1 MKQVLQSMKS
11 GKTLV
16 EEVPT
21 PEAHPGTVLVRVA
34 ASLVSAGTERMLVD
48 FAGKSLLGKVRSR
61 PDLAKQ
67 VIDKARREGIL
78 PTLESTFSRL
88 DQPMPLG
95 YSTAGTVISVGEGV
109 TGFHPGDRVTCSG
122 ARAVHAEFNVV
133 PSILVTQ
140 VPDTVD
146 FDSAAFT
153 TLGAIAMQGFRLASP
168 QLGER
173 IAVIGMG
180 LLGLLTAK
188 LAHAAGCQVFGIDVN
203 ENRVKLAVSLGI
215 KSASRADAETASKT
229 FTNGYGFDAVII
241 CADTTTND
249 TVVLAGQIARD
260 RGTVISTGVVGLD
273 LPRKLY
279 FEKEL
284 KFMVSRSSGPGRYD
298 PIYEEKG
305 IDYPIGFARWTEG
318 RNFEAFLDLL
328 ANHSMDIHPLI
339 SHRFP
344 IEEAPKAYELIT
356 GKTGSPFLA
365 VLLEYP
371 QVQDVKTVE
380 RSYVSTRVSDTL
392 STSSK
397 IAVGVLGAGN
407 YASAVFLPILK
418 KSEHNQ
424 LIGIASAS
432 GASAVTAAHRY
443 SFEFAT
449 ANENEIIDSEKI
461 NAVVIM
467 TRHNEHPRQTVQAL
481 QRGKHVYCEKP
492 LAITQEGLD
501 QVAEVV
507 KRPNTPILMVGFNRR
522 YAPFMQ
528 SIKSFLGNRA
538 APLTAH
544 YRINAGA
551 IPLNHWIQDPEI
563 GGGRIVGEGCHFI
576 DLLTYLTGTLP
587 VTLRAWALPD
597 LGTYRQDIAVITL
610 AYADGSI
617 GTIEYLAN
625 GDKSVPKETLE
636 VFCGGKVAF
645 MNDFRRLELTS
656 GGTRKVF
663 TSILRQDKGH
673 KASWDVFLKA
683 VTTGG
688 KPPIAYN
695 EIFGV
700 HRVCFAVLRS
710 IALDA
715 EVKLS

>member
-67 VIDKARREGIL
+67 VLDKARREGVL
-78 PTLESTFSRL
+78 PTLESAFGRL

-95 YSTAGTVISVGEGV
+95 YSTAGTVISLGEGV
-109 TGFHPGDRVTCSG
+109 TGFHPGDRVACSG
-122 ARAVHAEFNVV
+122 AHAVHAEFNVV
-133 PSILVTQ
+133 PSILVTKI
-140 VPDTVD
+140 PDPVD

-173 IAVIGMG
+173 VAVIGLG

-188 LAHAAGCQVFGIDVN
+188 LALAAGCQVFGIDVN
-203 ENRVKLAVSLGI
+203 EERVKLAASLGI
-215 KSASRADAETASKT
+215 NSASRADAESASKVL
-229 FTNGYGFDAVII
+229 TNGYGFDAVII
-241 CADTTTND
+241 CADTASND

-298 PIYEEKG
+298 PIYEEKS
-305 IDYPIGFARWTEG
+305 IDYPIGFSRWTEG

-328 ANHSMDIHPLI
+328 ANHSVDIHPLI

-344 IEEAPKAYELIT
+344 IQEAPKAYELIT
-356 GKTGSPFLA
+356 GKTDSPFLA

-371 QVQDVKTVE
+371 QDQGGINDE
-380 RSYVSTRVSDTL
+380 RSFVSTNASNAVST
-392 STSSK
+392 TSK
-397 IAVGVLGAGN
+397 IGVGVLGAGN

-418 KSEHNQ
+418 KADNSQ
-424 LIGIASAS
+424 LIGIASAG
-432 GASAVTAAHRY
+432 GASAVTAARRY
-443 SFEFAT
+443 GFQFAT
-449 ANENEIIDSEKI
+449 ANENEIINNE
-461 NAVVIM
+461 NVNTVVVM
-467 TRHNEHPRQTVQAL
+467 TRHNEHPRQVVQAL
-481 QRGKHVYCEKP
+481 QHGKHVYCEKP
-492 LAITQEGLD
+492 LSITQEGLD
-501 QVAEVV
+501 QVAEAV
-507 KRPNTPILMVGFNRR
+507 KKPNAPILMVGFNRR
-522 YAPFMQ
+522 YAPYIQ
-528 SIKSFLGNRA
+528 SIKSFLGNRS
-538 APLTAH
+538 APLIAH

-551 IPLNHWIQDPEI
+551 IPLSHWIQDPEI
-563 GGGRIVGEGCHFI
+563 GGGRIIGEGCHFI
-576 DLLTYLTGTLP
+576 DLLTFLTGALP
-587 VTLRAWALPD
+587 VSLRAWALPD
-597 LGTYRQDIAVITL
+597 LGTYRQDNVVITL
-610 AYADGSI
+610 NYPDGSI

-625 GDKSVPKETLE
+625 GDKSVSKETLE
-636 VFCGGKVAF
+636 VFCGGKVAYL
-645 MNDFRRLELTS
+645 NDFRRLELTS
-656 GGTRKVF
+656 GGNRKVLTF
-663 TSILRQDKGH
+663 VLRQDKGH
-673 KASWDVFLKA
+673 KASWDAFLTA
-683 VTTGG
+683 ITTTG
-688 KPPIAYN
+688 KPPIPYD
-695 EIFGV
+695 EIWGV
-700 HRVCFAVLRS
+700 HRACFAVLRS
-710 IALDA
+710 ISLDV